1 MFTKARFLKKML
13 WERKKGYIFAVYKFK
28 NNIMITYK
36 KEECLSNFNFWSGA
50 TQLAENLTNS
60 ELEKISEALEW
71 QYSLEGTVPTDTRI
85 NELFWF
91 ESEFICELIGL
102 SLSEVMKR

>member
-1 MFTKARFLKKML
+1 
-13 WERKKGYIFAVYKFK
+13 
-28 NNIMITYK
+28 MITYK

-50 TQLAENLTNS
+50 TQLAEKLTNS

-71 QYSLEGTVPTDTRI
+71 QYSLEGTVPTSTRI

-91 ESEFICELIGL
+91 ESGYICELVGL
-102 SLSEVMKR
+102 SLSEVKDR